1 MSSSFVVEAVIELS
15 SIRASD
21 SGNNAAPVDNV
32 NTADLALNE
41 NDVRENLLDDKATG
55 RPSPRTRNIVDTVDN
70 EITQEVTYHDNGLQ
84 ETVIDLGQPTCT
96 DIHTVS
102 VDGGNSA
109 GTSNAASCVETADS
123 AVNEN
128 AIRETVV
135 DIASVRPSSTGNNVE
150 TIDNGITVTG
160 SVPDIAEA
168 KEQISRPFSRL
179 LCCFKQHSTQMMAE
193 PNDEEIDK
201 KLMKFFDSTLEFPIS
216 PTKVEQ
222 IKGSVEKVV
231 QMIVQ
236 KVWESDKLQLKLQKL
251 NPALSQ
257 PRISCVGSM
266 KEGTRNYFPD
276 EFDFLITL
284 DVIDKSLGGTP
295 LVESVLKTFHDEL
308 DSVLKRDKHDLFDTC
323 IVFFNKVRI
332 SGPASKLLFMYTTS
346 RFSSTWKEIHV
357 DLVPTVQIPICE
369 TDATIGDDL
378 GLDTLDPSW
387 RQMVLD
393 TGYYNVILKYERFSK
408 RCCFLCRYPVLLP
421 SITRTEI
428 DFMGTKVSKNHNIA
442 YRFIKHFI
450 NGRDVDRLIDK
461 IQREFFDW
469 YDMPSY
475 ALKTIL
481 YEHVAKC
488 QCDRYVS
495 KCVRKMLI
503 DLSNCITN
511 NGGNMTTILKRNLRL
526 CDGLNRKLVPTE
538 IKRIETSLRTLQYE
552 NIESLSHQKQFI
564 NYFYL
569 KGFIKSLFVFIVL
582 LVELYCMTI
591 MIFNTFFS

>member
-15 SIRASD
+15 SIRPSD
-21 SGNNAAPVDNV
+21 SGNNAVPVDNV
-32 NTADLALNE
+32 NTAGLALNE
-41 NDVRENLLDDKATG
+41 NAIRENLLDDKTPG

-70 EITQEVTYHDNGLQ
+70 EITQEVTYHDNGMQ

-96 DIHTVS
+96 DIHTAS
-102 VDGGNSA
+102 VDNGNRA
-109 GTSNAASCVETADS
+109 GTSNAASCVENDRMADP

-135 DIASVRPSSTGNNVE
+135 DIASVRPSSTGNNEE
-150 TIDNGITVTG
+150 TIDNGIT
-160 SVPDIAEA
+160 
-168 KEQISRPFSRL
+168 
-179 LCCFKQHSTQMMAE
+179 E
-193 PNDEEIDK
+193 PNDEEIDEE
-201 KLMKFFDSTLEFPIS
+201 LMKFFKLQLEFPIS
-216 PTKVEQ
+216 QTNVEQ
-222 IKGSVEKVV
+222 IKGSVKKVV

-236 KVWESDKLQLKLQKL
+236 KVWESDKLKLKLQKL
-251 NPALSQ
+251 NSLALSQ
-257 PRISCVGSM
+257 PRISLVGSM
-266 KEGTRNYFPD
+266 EEGTRNYFPD

-284 DVIDKSLGGTP
+284 AETDKSLGRTP
-295 LVESVLKTFHDEL
+295 LVESVLKTFHKEL

-323 IVFFNKVRI
+323 IVFFNKVGI

-346 RFSSTWKEIHV
+346 SCSSTWENIHV

-378 GLDTLDPSW
+378 GLDTLDPLW

-393 TGYYNVILKYERFSK
+393 TGFYNVILKFEKFSK
-408 RCCFLCRYPVLLP
+408 RCCFPCRYPVLLP

-450 NGRDVDRLIDK
+450 NGRDVDQFLDTTGILIYV
-461 IQREFFDW
+461 RFVLNW

-488 QCDRYVS
+488 ECDRYVS
-495 KCVRKMLI
+495 KCVREMLI
-503 DLSNCITN
+503 DLSYCIEN
-511 NGGNMTTILKRNLRL
+511 NKGNMTTILQRDLCL

-538 IKRIETSLRTLQYE
+538 ILRIETSLRTLQYE
-552 NIESLSHQKQFI
+552 NIKSLSHLNF
-564 NYFYL
+564 
-569 KGFIKSLFVFIVL
+569 FIKYFTQCSQRGFYIL
-582 LVELYCMTI
+582 LMFALLGLLLSIII
-591 MIFNTFFS
+591 MIFNTFSRETRRDVDVDSNNSFL